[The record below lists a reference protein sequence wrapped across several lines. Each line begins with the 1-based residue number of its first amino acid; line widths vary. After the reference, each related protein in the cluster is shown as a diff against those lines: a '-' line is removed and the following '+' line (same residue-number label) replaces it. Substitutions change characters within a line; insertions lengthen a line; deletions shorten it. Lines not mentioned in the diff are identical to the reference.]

1 MGLGQ
6 GEMGGLTHRG
16 AVHMATARLVCKKMG
31 SPAGHHLNFVN
42 IQLVALQELIRGHF
56 QTILKNEHHYD
67 VKSWTPPPPLVS
79 WQKLIV
85 IPGLEL
91 RQWQIYM

>member
-16 AVHMATARLVCKKMG
+16 AVHMAAARLVCKKTMVGTRLMG

-42 IQLVALQELIRGHF
+42 IQLVALQELIKGHF
-56 QTILKNEHHYD
+56 QTILK
-67 VKSWTPPPPLVS
+67 K
-79 WQKLIV
+79 
-85 IPGLEL
+85 
-91 RQWQIYM
+91 